1 MALRKTAYLAPHFP
15 LLRAFHNGLQVLREL
30 LYLPTMH
37 ASRWLF
43 DDDDD
48 NDYFEFFPRFH
59 SKNRTVCPDELRCAL
74 LADMVDVEQRVG
86 RVVLAVK
93 NQLKIYVFEDDPRNQ
108 FLCFFTRYSA
118 AKNEL
123 KFLEHICFEL
133 VQFAELV
140 AEI

>member
-1 MALRKTAYLAPHFP
+1 
-15 LLRAFHNGLQVLREL
+15 
-30 LYLPTMH
+30 MH

-59 SKNRTVCPDELRCAL
+59 SKNRTACPDELRCAL
-74 LADMVDVEQRVG
+74 LADMVDVEQHVG

-93 NQLKIYVFEDDPRNQ
+93 NQLKCFVFDDHSQEP
-108 FLCFFTRYSA
+108 FVWFFSRYSA